1 VAESFPCG
9 PWIQS
14 DYEAK
19 EIAAG
24 SAASYLHSV
33 ERGMCRRTYNDF
45 CHQPCEVCGLT
56 LPAWR
61 GPGRVMVAH
70 HRSPESKKHSPSA
83 LSRRANKWWEVL
95 VAELLKC
102 SPLCATCHAVV
113 HDVMD
118 DHYPSVDDEQWAYIV
133 QQARADIA
141 NWERADG
148 R

>member
-1 VAESFPCG
+1 
-9 PWIQS
+9 
-14 DYEAK
+14 
-19 EIAAG
+19 
-24 SAASYLHSV
+24 
-33 ERGMCRRTYNDF
+33 
-45 CHQPCEVCGLT
+45 
-56 LPAWR
+56 
-61 GPGRVMVAH
+61 MVAH